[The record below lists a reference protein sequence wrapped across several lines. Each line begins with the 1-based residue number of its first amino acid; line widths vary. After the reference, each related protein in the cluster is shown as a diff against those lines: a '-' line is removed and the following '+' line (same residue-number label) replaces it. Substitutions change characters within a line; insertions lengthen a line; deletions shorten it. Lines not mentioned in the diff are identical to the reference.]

1 MAKKQWRIK
10 DSDELYNTSGWGA
23 PYFSINQK
31 GHVAVH
37 PKGTPKKKLDLK
49 ELVDQITE
57 RGIQTPFLIRFN
69 DILSHRLDSISNAF
83 KNAIKEYKYDQNHSI
98 IYPIKVNQQKHVVN
112 QILKHSMKKGH
123 GIEAGSKPELLAV
136 MALSTKIDTP
146 IVCNGYKDDEYFE
159 IALMGTKLGK
169 PVYPVIEKYSEF
181 KTLIK
186 AAKKLNVEPQFG
198 VRIKLVT
205 HGSGKWQSS
214 SGHRSKFGLTITEL
228 LRGVKLLEKEGYL
241 KGLKLLHFHQ
251 GSQITNISTL
261 KGSIKEATRVYVE
274 LVKMGAPMGILDV
287 GGGLGV
293 DYSGAQANSENSMN
307 YSLQEY
313 ANDVVFYTQEICDEA
328 GVPHPKIFTE
338 SGRAVAAHHAVL
350 VFDVLGV
357 SGFDRAKIPARI
369 SKEAAKPLRDLF
381 AIRKLFVNKKV
392 KNIFEHYHD
401 AIVLYQ
407 ECQNLFGLG
416 YLSLEERGLAE
427 DLYFSIL
434 IRIKNVLPQDDELPD
449 ELIKLEQTLSDTY
462 FANLSIF
469 QSLPDLW
476 AIDQRFPLM
485 PIHRLKEKPIKNAV
499 IADIT
504 CDSDGKID
512 QFIET
517 SENQNLIPLHQHM
530 DEQEY
535 YLGAFLVGAYQETLG
550 DLHNLF
556 GDTNAVHVTLDSKN
570 NPIIKSV
577 VKGDTVKEVL
587 GYVQYDID
595 ELVDQMHDQIEQA
608 VQDKKIDF
616 KESGEFLKFYELALE
631 GYTYLEDWETKEEY

>member
-1 MAKKQWRIK
+1 MSQKKWKLK
-10 DSDELYNTSGWGA
+10 DSDETYNISGWGA
-23 PYFSINQK
+23 PYFTINQK
-31 GHVAVH
+31 GHIAVH
-37 PKGTPKKKLDLK
+37 PKGTPKRKLDLK

-69 DILSHRLDSISNAF
+69 DILTHRLDSIANAF
-83 KNAIKEYKYDQNHSI
+83 KNAIKEYKYESNHAI

-112 QILKHSMKKGH
+112 QILKHSMKNGH
-123 GIEAGSKPELLAV
+123 GVEAGSKPELLAV
-136 MALSTKIDTP
+136 MALSTNNDTP

-159 IALMGTKLGK
+159 IALMGKKLGK

-181 KTLIK
+181 ETLIK
-186 AAKKLNVEPQFG
+186 AAKKLNVVPEFG

-228 LRGVKLLEKEGYL
+228 LRGVALLKKEKML
-241 KGLKLLHFHQ
+241 SGLRLLHFHQ

-274 LVKMGAPMGILDV
+274 LVKLGAPMGILDV

-293 DYSGAQANSENSMN
+293 DYSGAQANTENSMN

-328 GVPHPKIFTE
+328 KVQHPQIFTE

-350 VFDVLGV
+350 VFDILGV
-357 SGFDRAKIPARI
+357 SGFDRAKIPSSI
-369 SKEAAKPLRDLF
+369 SKESPKPLRDLF

-392 KNIFEHYHD
+392 KNILEHYHD
-401 AIVLYQ
+401 SIALYQ

-416 YLSLEERGLAE
+416 YLSLEQRGLAE

-434 IRIKNVLPQDDELPD
+434 TRIKGEIDPEDDLPD
-449 ELIKLEQTLSDTY
+449 ELIKLEETLSDTY
-462 FANLSIF
+462 FGNLSIF

-476 AIDQRFPLM
+476 AIDHRFPM
-485 PIHRLKEKPIKNAV
+485 VPIHRLNERPVKNAV

-517 SENQNLIPLHQHM
+517 SENQNLIPLHQHVN
-530 DEQEY
+530 EQEY
-535 YLGAFLVGAYQETLG
+535 YLGVFLVGAYQETLG

-556 GDTNAVHVTLDSKN
+556 GDTNAVHVTLDAKN
-570 NPIIKSV
+570 NPVIKSV

-595 ELVDQMHDQIEQA
+595 ELVDQMHDQIESA
-608 VQDKKIDF
+608 VHEKRIDF